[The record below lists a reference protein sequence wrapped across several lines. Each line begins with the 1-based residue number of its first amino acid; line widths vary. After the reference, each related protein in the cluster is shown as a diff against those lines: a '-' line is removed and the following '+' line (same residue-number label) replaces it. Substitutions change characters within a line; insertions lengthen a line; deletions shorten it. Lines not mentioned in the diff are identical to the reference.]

1 MLDTALAAQP
11 TSGTL
16 RWIKAGELE
25 RAGDIDGAIAI
36 YEALYAEDSNNPVIA
51 NNLASLIT
59 THRDDAE
66 SLDRGFTIA
75 RRLRGLGR
83 AGLPGHLWLD
93 RLSAAAT

>member
-1 MLDTALAAQP
+1 MLDAALTAQP

-25 RAGDIDGAIAI
+25 KAGDIDGAIAV

-59 THRDDAE
+59 AHRDDPE
-66 SLDRGFTIA
+66 SLEPRLYHRPAAA
-75 RRLRGLGR
+75 RAARCRPSR
-83 AGLPGHLWLD
+83 TPTAGSPT
-93 RLSAAAT
+93 AAAT